1 MTDGQRK
8 IREGLTLLVE
18 GLIENSLDLKADQ
31 DLPQVKGVIEMQNN
45 EIKEYLRIAEERYV
59 MPKEELFPL
68 KFKYDIMKASLGLK

>member
-1 MTDGQRK
+1 
-8 IREGLTLLVE
+8 
-18 GLIENSLDLKADQ
+18 
-31 DLPQVKGVIEMQNN
+31 MQNN